1 MRLILR
7 VAAVGLTIG
16 SMTLAASAQTALLE
30 PDRPKQEHCLPIQ
43 QGKNLIIP
51 DCSGGHDDPIETL
64 RIDEPLVSAQISGVV
79 HRVGEWSPPGSRFFS
94 LDGEVY
100 PPFIEPRIADGPSA
114 SMGPL
119 FLNPYPTTVPSI
131 SFAPGV
137 TF

>member
-1 MRLILR
+1 MAKKIIRLPVCYGCYGCYGDMIRIALF
-7 VAAVGLTIG
+7 VGRINEEGIG
-16 SMTLAASAQTALLE
+16 
-30 PDRPKQEHCLPIQ
+30 
-43 QGKNLIIP
+43 
-51 DCSGGHDDPIETL
+51 
-64 RIDEPLVSAQISGVV
+64 VAQIRYCVSCP
-79 HRVGEWSPPGSRFFS
+79 RNPGSRFFS

-100 PPFIEPRIADGPSA
+100 PPFIEPRIAGGPSA